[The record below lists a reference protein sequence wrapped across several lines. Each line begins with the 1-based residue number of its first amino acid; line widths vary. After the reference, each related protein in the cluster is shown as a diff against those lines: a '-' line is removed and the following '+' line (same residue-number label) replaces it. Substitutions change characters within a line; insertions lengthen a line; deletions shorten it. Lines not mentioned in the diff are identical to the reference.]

1 MNPKQMLAAGAIAGS
16 VALGA
21 GAGALLFT
29 PNVSVAQDGTTT
41 TTTTENDDGRLGH
54 PGLGR
59 GPALD
64 VAAEAIGISVDDLR
78 TELEGGKT
86 IAEVAKAHDVDPQKV
101 IDALVADGKKRLA
114 EAEAALPD
122 RMKDLVNR
130 DLPIGRDW
138 PGRGP
143 RLLHAGLDTVS
154 TAIGITESDLRT
166 ELQSG
171 KTIAEVAKA
180 HDVDPQ
186 KVIDAVVA
194 AATKRIDEAVASG
207 DLTEAR
213 AAELKADLVDHAT
226 RLVNETRPPGG
237 RGPGGIL
244 GEDHTDDGAD
254 ADPAVYAVS

>member
-29 PNVSVAQDGTTT
+29 PTVSIAQDGTTT
-41 TTTTENDDGRLGH
+41 TTTADNDGGRLGH

-101 IDALVADGKKRLA
+101 IDA
-114 EAEAALPD
+114 
-122 RMKDLVNR
+122 
-130 DLPIGRDW
+130 
-138 PGRGP
+138 
-143 RLLHAGLDTVS
+143 
-154 TAIGITESDLRT
+154 
-166 ELQSG
+166 
-171 KTIAEVAKA
+171 
-180 HDVDPQ
+180 
-186 KVIDAVVA
+186 VVA

-213 AAELKADLVDHAT
+213 AADLKADLVDHAT
-226 RLVNETRPPGG
+226 RLVNETPPPGG
-237 RGPGGIL
+237 RGPGGFR
-244 GEDHTDDGAD
+244 GEDRADDGAD